1 MSASHIPNLNT
12 LRRGGGRGRFRSR
25 GGGQTGDAGHGSH
38 GAKDRV
44 VQGTDNDA
52 SVSRLSAVNLGY
64 LDDVYAPALTPPGME
79 TRRLPIINRGTYVR
93 TTAIDRLV
101 TRFLNAH
108 PSHPKKQIISLGA
121 GTDTRIF
128 RLLSSPTYDASD
140 LVYHEIDF
148 PVNTSAKIKLIR
160 AAPLLQRV
168 LSSSSSDT
176 VEISPTNDALHS
188 PSYHLHPLDLRN
200 LPTSPALPGLDPT
213 LPTLLL
219 SECCLIYLTPS
230 EASLVVRHFTET
242 IFPAT
247 TPVGLVLYEPIRPD
261 DAFGRTMVA
270 NLATRGI
277 QLQTLQEYASLGA
290 QRRRLR
296 EMGLD
301 GGQAAADVDFI
312 WERWATS
319 ATVAF
324 LAIAAVQAAKH
335 AHDHGHH
342 RSHRSV
348 DSPVVKKSSSCQFP
362 SGAGLIPITPH
373 ETNGGWAMSPDQE
386 CKPGGYCPYACPA
399 GQVSMQWD
407 PEATSYTY
415 PMSMNGGLY
424 CDENGEI
431 QKPFPDRPY
440 CKDGTG
446 VVSAKNKCKEQVS
459 FCQTVLPGNEAMLI
473 PTLVEELAT
482 LAVPDL
488 SYWCETAAHFYINP
502 PGYNTETACVWGTSE
517 NPYGNWSPYVAGA
530 NTDGDGNTYVKLGW
544 NPIYLEPTTPF
555 RNEVP
560 EFGVEIECE
569 GDGCNGLPCKI
580 DPSVNGV
587 NEMTGDSSV
596 GAGGASFCV
605 VTVPKGGKANVVVFD
620 KDGGDSTSISSSA
633 ALNWTVSASYT
644 YKPHVMVETGSSHTQ
659 PVAAAAVAS
668 EGSSQTTGTAQ
679 ATQSAV
685 VTEGAAVS
693 TAVSKL
699 SLIVA
704 VLGAIVMV

>member
-1 MSASHIPNLNT
+1 M
-12 LRRGGGRGRFRSR
+12 
-25 GGGQTGDAGHGSH
+25 
-38 GAKDRV
+38 K
-44 VQGTDNDA
+44 
-52 SVSRLSAVNLGY
+52 
-64 LDDVYAPALTPPGME
+64 
-79 TRRLPIINRGTYVR
+79 
-93 TTAIDRLV
+93 
-101 TRFLNAH
+101 
-108 PSHPKKQIISLGA
+108 
-121 GTDTRIF
+121 
-128 RLLSSPTYDASD
+128 
-140 LVYHEIDF
+140 
-148 PVNTSAKIKLIR
+148 
-160 AAPLLQRV
+160 
-168 LSSSSSDT
+168 
-176 VEISPTNDALHS
+176 
-188 PSYHLHPLDLRN
+188 
-200 LPTSPALPGLDPT
+200 
-213 LPTLLL
+213 
-219 SECCLIYLTPS
+219 
-230 EASLVVRHFTET
+230 
-242 IFPAT
+242 
-247 TPVGLVLYEPIRPD
+247 
-261 DAFGRTMVA
+261 
-270 NLATRGI
+270 
-277 QLQTLQEYASLGA
+277 
-290 QRRRLR
+290 
-296 EMGLD
+296 
-301 GGQAAADVDFI
+301 
-312 WERWATS
+312 ATS

-324 LAIAAVQAAKH
+324 LAMTAVQAAKH

-348 DSPVVKKSSSCQFP
+348 DAPVVKKSSSCQFP
-362 SGAGLIPITPH
+362 SGAGLISITPH
-373 ETNGGWAMSPDQE
+373 EVNGGWAMSPDQE

-502 PGYNTETACVWGTSE
+502 PGYNTETACVWGTSA

-569 GDGCNGLPCKI
+569 GGGCNGLPCKI

-596 GAGGASFCV
+596 GAGGATFCV

-620 KDGGDSTSISSSA
+620 KEGDSASVPVSSSSVSSVVVSSSASSSSTSTSSIVPTTSSTSTVISTSSSTTSNTPTTPTPSSTTTSSSTLSSSSTISTTSSSSITPRPTPSWTPSSSWKVSSSA

-644 YKPHVMVETGSSHTQ
+644 YKPHAMVETGSSHAN

-668 EGSSQTTGTAQ
+668 GSSQTSRTAQ
-679 ATQSAV
+679 ATPSAAM
-685 VTEGAAVS
+685 TDGAAVG

>member
-1 MSASHIPNLNT
+1 M
-12 LRRGGGRGRFRSR
+12 
-25 GGGQTGDAGHGSH
+25 
-38 GAKDRV
+38 K
-44 VQGTDNDA
+44 
-52 SVSRLSAVNLGY
+52 
-64 LDDVYAPALTPPGME
+64 
-79 TRRLPIINRGTYVR
+79 
-93 TTAIDRLV
+93 
-101 TRFLNAH
+101 
-108 PSHPKKQIISLGA
+108 
-121 GTDTRIF
+121 
-128 RLLSSPTYDASD
+128 
-140 LVYHEIDF
+140 
-148 PVNTSAKIKLIR
+148 
-160 AAPLLQRV
+160 
-168 LSSSSSDT
+168 
-176 VEISPTNDALHS
+176 
-188 PSYHLHPLDLRN
+188 
-200 LPTSPALPGLDPT
+200 
-213 LPTLLL
+213 
-219 SECCLIYLTPS
+219 
-230 EASLVVRHFTET
+230 
-242 IFPAT
+242 
-247 TPVGLVLYEPIRPD
+247 
-261 DAFGRTMVA
+261 
-270 NLATRGI
+270 
-277 QLQTLQEYASLGA
+277 
-290 QRRRLR
+290 
-296 EMGLD
+296 
-301 GGQAAADVDFI
+301 
-312 WERWATS
+312 ATS

-348 DSPVVKKSSSCQFP
+348 DSPVAKKSSSCQFP

-373 ETNGGWAMSPDQE
+373 ESNGGWAMSPDQE

-620 KDGGDSTSISSSA
+620 KDGGDSTSVPVSSSSVSSVVVSSSASTSSTSTSSIVPTTSSTPTSVSTSTSTSTSTSSSTPTPTPSSTTTTISSTTLSSSSTITTSSSSSITPRPTPSWTPSSSWKISSSA

>member
-1 MSASHIPNLNT
+1 M
-12 LRRGGGRGRFRSR
+12 
-25 GGGQTGDAGHGSH
+25 
-38 GAKDRV
+38 K
-44 VQGTDNDA
+44 
-52 SVSRLSAVNLGY
+52 
-64 LDDVYAPALTPPGME
+64 
-79 TRRLPIINRGTYVR
+79 
-93 TTAIDRLV
+93 
-101 TRFLNAH
+101 
-108 PSHPKKQIISLGA
+108 
-121 GTDTRIF
+121 
-128 RLLSSPTYDASD
+128 
-140 LVYHEIDF
+140 
-148 PVNTSAKIKLIR
+148 
-160 AAPLLQRV
+160 
-168 LSSSSSDT
+168 
-176 VEISPTNDALHS
+176 
-188 PSYHLHPLDLRN
+188 
-200 LPTSPALPGLDPT
+200 
-213 LPTLLL
+213 
-219 SECCLIYLTPS
+219 
-230 EASLVVRHFTET
+230 
-242 IFPAT
+242 
-247 TPVGLVLYEPIRPD
+247 
-261 DAFGRTMVA
+261 
-270 NLATRGI
+270 
-277 QLQTLQEYASLGA
+277 
-290 QRRRLR
+290 
-296 EMGLD
+296 
-301 GGQAAADVDFI
+301 
-312 WERWATS
+312 ATS

-324 LAIAAVQAAKH
+324 LAMTAVQAAKH

-348 DSPVVKKSSSCQFP
+348 DAPVVKKSSSCQFP
-362 SGAGLIPITPH
+362 SGAGLISITPH
-373 ETNGGWAMSPDQE
+373 EVNGGWAMSPDQE

-502 PGYNTETACVWGTSE
+502 PGYNTETACVWGTSA

-569 GDGCNGLPCKI
+569 GGGCNGLPCKI

-596 GAGGASFCV
+596 GAGGATFCV

-620 KDGGDSTSISSSA
+620 KEGDSASVPVSSSSVSSVVVSSSASSSSTSTSSIVPTTSSTSTVISTSSSTTSSTPTPTPSSTTTSSSTLSSSSTISTTSSSSITPRPTPSWTPSSSWKVSSSA
-633 ALNWTVSASYT
+633 ALNWTASYT
-644 YKPHVMVETGSSHTQ
+644 YKPHAMVETGSSHAN

-668 EGSSQTTGTAQ
+668 GSSQTSGTAQ
-679 ATQSAV
+679 ATPSAA
-685 VTEGAAVS
+685 VTDGAAVG

>member
-1 MSASHIPNLNT
+1 M
-12 LRRGGGRGRFRSR
+12 
-25 GGGQTGDAGHGSH
+25 
-38 GAKDRV
+38 K
-44 VQGTDNDA
+44 
-52 SVSRLSAVNLGY
+52 
-64 LDDVYAPALTPPGME
+64 
-79 TRRLPIINRGTYVR
+79 
-93 TTAIDRLV
+93 
-101 TRFLNAH
+101 
-108 PSHPKKQIISLGA
+108 
-121 GTDTRIF
+121 
-128 RLLSSPTYDASD
+128 
-140 LVYHEIDF
+140 
-148 PVNTSAKIKLIR
+148 
-160 AAPLLQRV
+160 
-168 LSSSSSDT
+168 
-176 VEISPTNDALHS
+176 
-188 PSYHLHPLDLRN
+188 
-200 LPTSPALPGLDPT
+200 
-213 LPTLLL
+213 
-219 SECCLIYLTPS
+219 
-230 EASLVVRHFTET
+230 
-242 IFPAT
+242 
-247 TPVGLVLYEPIRPD
+247 
-261 DAFGRTMVA
+261 
-270 NLATRGI
+270 
-277 QLQTLQEYASLGA
+277 
-290 QRRRLR
+290 
-296 EMGLD
+296 
-301 GGQAAADVDFI
+301 
-312 WERWATS
+312 ATS

-324 LAIAAVQAAKH
+324 LAMTAVQAAKH

-348 DSPVVKKSSSCQFP
+348 DAPVVKKSSSCQFP

-373 ETNGGWAMSPDQE
+373 EVNGGWAMSPDQE

-502 PGYNTETACVWGTSE
+502 PGYNTETACVWGTSA

-569 GDGCNGLPCKI
+569 GGGCNGLPCKI

-596 GAGGASFCV
+596 GAGGATFCV

-620 KDGGDSTSISSSA
+620 KEGDSASVPVSSSSVSSVVVSSSASSSSTSTSSIVPTTSSTSTVISTSSSTTSSTSTPTPSSTTTSSSTLSSSSTISTTSSSSITPRPTPSWTPSSSWKVSSSA
-633 ALNWTVSASYT
+633 AMNWTASYT
-644 YKPHVMVETGSSHTQ
+644 YKPHAMVETGSSHAN

-668 EGSSQTTGTAQ
+668 GSSQTTGTAQ
-679 ATQSAV
+679 ATPSAA
-685 VTEGAAVS
+685 VTDGAAVGS
-693 TAVSKL
+693 AVSKL